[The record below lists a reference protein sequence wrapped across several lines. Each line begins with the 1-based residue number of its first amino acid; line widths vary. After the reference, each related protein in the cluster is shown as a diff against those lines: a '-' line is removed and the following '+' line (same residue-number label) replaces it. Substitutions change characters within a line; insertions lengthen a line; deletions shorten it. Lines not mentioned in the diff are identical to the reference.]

1 MIDVTRTQLLPG
13 IHLTAVHTEK
23 FKSSMLAVHFLLPL
37 HGDTASMYALIP
49 SVLRRG
55 TQRHPDMEALSAA
68 LDELYGGALEP
79 MVRRKGET
87 QCVGFVGSFLDDAY
101 TLEGEPIL
109 ERAARLL
116 GDLVLHPAT
125 EGGRFRSAYVEGER
139 TNLINR
145 IRAQINDK
153 RQYALLRLT
162 EEMCLREPFGVD
174 KLGCEAAARDI
185 TGESLWQ
192 AYQNMLRTAPVELYY
207 CGSARPE
214 RVKAA
219 LSSAL
224 NALPDTGLRTPPKKP
239 GARRAPEQPRLVEE
253 KLDVTQGKLA
263 LGLRTGGIN
272 VWSKQFPALLMC
284 NAVFGGSTT
293 SKLFL
298 NVREKLSLCYYA
310 SSQVEKLKGVML
322 VSSGVEFGKVD
333 QAREEILTQLEN
345 CRQGKIE
352 PWELEAARSCVTSAY
367 RSVLDSQ
374 SQLEDYWLGQA
385 VAGVEETP
393 EQLARRVEQ
402 VTGEQVA
409 AAAEK
414 LRLDTVYFLKG
425 KEA

>member
-1 MIDVTRTQLLPG
+1 MPDCDVR
-13 IHLTAVHTEK
+13 
-23 FKSSMLAVHFLLPL
+23 
-37 HGDTASMYALIP
+37 
-49 SVLRRG
+49 
-55 TQRHPDMEALSAA
+55 LSA
-68 LDELYGGALEP
+68 G
-79 MVRRKGET
+79 T
-87 QCVGFVGSFLDDAY
+87 
-101 TLEGEPIL
+101 
-109 ERAARLL
+109 
-116 GDLVLHPAT
+116 
-125 EGGRFRSAYVEGER
+125 
-139 TNLINR
+139 
-145 IRAQINDK
+145 
-153 RQYALLRLT
+153 
-162 EEMCLREPFGVD
+162 
-174 KLGCEAAARDI
+174 
-185 TGESLWQ
+185 
-192 AYQNMLRTAPVELYY
+192 
-207 CGSARPE
+207 
-214 RVKAA
+214 
-219 LSSAL
+219 
-224 NALPDTGLRTPPKKP
+224 
-239 GARRAPEQPRLVEE
+239 QPRLVEE